1 MRYHVTIGERTF
13 EVELTAGGVRIDG
26 ERVDAELRA
35 VSGSPLYHLL
45 LDGASHTLHATGSGE
60 AGRWIL
66 HLDGTRLDAEVVDER
81 TRAIRAMTGR
91 STGPRG
97 PKPVRAPM
105 PGLVVRV
112 LVEPGGAVRAGQGV
126 AIVEAMK
133 MENELKAEADGVV
146 ARVCVEAQQVVE
158 KGAVMIEF
166 EATEGA
172 A

>member
-1 MRYHVTIGERTF
+1 
-13 EVELTAGGVRIDG
+13 
-26 ERVDAELRA
+26 
-35 VSGSPLYHLL
+35 
-45 LDGASHTLHATGSGE
+45 
-60 AGRWIL
+60 
-66 HLDGTRLDAEVVDER
+66 
-81 TRAIRAMTGR
+81 
-91 STGPRG
+91 
-97 PKPVRAPM
+97 M